1 MDSCVLVDSMCYHAL
16 LSSSFSMLRLSQ
28 VWPGSPSLRT
38 CSRAVGPRLLH
49 ITSFT
54 LRWSKKI
61 RSHLVL
67 FLSQPRNNLFFQEI
81 PVPFNGEW
89 YLGTRSGRCCLLLLR
104 WLTDRAWKLVK
115 KKSVSSFW
123 HLSPQSNITRFFITV
138 MDLTISPQKMLKSQP
153 PVVNVT
159 LFGKR
164 VFADD
169 QVHMKPLRLTPIQYG
184 WHPYK
189 KRKFRHRPRENTI
202 WRWDRNEGNASTSQG
217 MPQLPADHQ
226 RLG

>member
-1 MDSCVLVDSMCYHAL
+1 MFQSPPTFLYVCFIFRISMDSCVLVDSMCYHAL

-115 KKSVSSFW
+115 KKAWVHSD
-123 HLSPQSNITRFFITV
+123 TC
-138 MDLTISPQKMLKSQP
+138 P
-153 PVVNVT
+153 PN
-159 LFGKR
+159 
-164 VFADD
+164 
-169 QVHMKPLRLTPIQYG
+169 P
-184 WHPYK
+184 
-189 KRKFRHRPRENTI
+189 
-202 WRWDRNEGNASTSQG
+202 TSQG
-217 MPQLPADHQ
+217 FSLP
-226 RLG
+226 LWI